1 MTQPIT
7 IAVPKGR
14 VLKALAARF
23 AQAGIEPEA
32 LLEDDRRLVR
42 TSRDGRVRFLPL
54 DLGIGLCKM
63 AVAGLAGKRPAAD
76 QLRPLRVATKFV
88 NIAARHYRGQRRQ
101 VEVIYV
107 QGSVELAP
115 ITGLADVIVDI
126 VETGE
131 TLRQN
136 GLEVFE
142 PVADISSVV
151 IANRAAFKLA
161 REPIRALLAALEPSA

>member
-1 MTQPIT
+1 MS
-7 IAVPKGR
+7 V
-14 VLKALAARF
+14 
-23 AQAGIEPEA
+23 
-32 LLEDDRRLVR
+32 
-42 TSRDGRVRFLPL
+42 
-54 DLGIGLCKM
+54 C
-63 AVAGLAGKRPAAD
+63 GLAGKPPGAD

-88 NIAARHYRGQRRQ
+88 NIATRYYREQGRQ

-107 QGSVELAP
+107 GGSVELAP

-142 PVADISSVV
+142 DVADISSVV
-151 IANRAAFKLA
+151 IANIAAFKLS
-161 REPIRALLAALEPSA
+161 REPIRRLLAALAEDVPAG